1 MELCSMLCGSLRGS
15 WVWGRIDTCTCMTE
29 SLFCSLET
37 FTTLLIA
44 YTTIQN
50 KNVKGRK
57 RMDQQNTRIK
67 HKCLIR

>member
-1 MELCSMLCGSLRGS
+1 MELCSMLCGSLGGS
-15 WVWGRIDTCTCMTE
+15 WVWGRIDTCTCRTE
-29 SLFCSLET
+29 SLCCSLET
-37 FTTLLIA
+37 ITTLLIA

-50 KNVKGRK
+50 KNVEGRK

>member
-1 MELCSMLCGSLRGS
+1 MWQPGWQLSFGENS
-15 WVWGRIDTCTCMTE
+15 IYMTE
-29 SLFCSLET
+29 SLCCSLET
-37 FTTLLIA
+37 ITTLLIA

-50 KNVKGRK
+50 KNVEGRK